1 MAVISIY
8 NNKGGVGKST
18 IAVFL
23 SDFFSSTRIAGK
35 DARVAVVDLDSQSSS
50 ATSLIG
56 IQPVAA
62 AKSDKRSITH
72 LFKDIHSGKAAR
84 CRLSAQKGK
93 GAYAKQAD
101 SPGRTLGH

>member
-1 MAVISIY
+1 MAVISVY

-18 IAVFL
+18 ITVFL

-56 IQPVAA
+56 IQAVAA

-72 LFKDIHSGKAAR
+72 LLKISTAGESRALPTI
-84 CRLSAQKGK
+84 CSKGK
-93 GAYAKQAD
+93 RGLRKAGGF
-101 SPGRTLGH
+101 P